1 MNLLFKVTAAP
12 EQPFQGDTLKWL
24 TNTEEKL

>member
-1 MNLLFKVTAAP
+1 MNLLFKVADAL
-12 EQPFQGDTLKWL
+12 EQAFWGDTLKWL